1 MTLENASFIMK
12 CASEVSASDEEQCAN
27 EYSRACT
34 SLVSKKPEASIFKF
48 CSRFAGSGILIGE
61 SQLENLLM
69 SHSKTSFTTARD
81 VAVPVQGCTF
91 AGQWV
96 KEEGGSYV
104 SIMREGDV

>member
-1 MTLENASFIMK
+1 LFLSFFSQFSGAVLLLEMH
-12 CASEVSASDEEQCAN
+12 
-27 EYSRACT
+27 
-34 SLVSKKPEASIFKF
+34 SIDKQICRF

-61 SQLENLLM
+61 SQLETLLM
-69 SHSKTSFTTARD
+69 SHSKISLTTARD
-81 VAVPVQGCTF
+81 VAVPVQGCKF